1 LVVRQFLLSFFDDRA
16 LLIDFVSDQVDDA
29 DRNPRDKKGE
39 KQNHYD
45 S

>member
-1 LVVRQFLLSFFDDRA
+1 LVVHQFLLSFFDDRA

>member
-1 LVVRQFLLSFFDDRA
+1 VVV

>member
-1 LVVRQFLLSFFDDRA
+1 LSFFDGGA
-16 LLIDFVSDQVDDA
+16 LLIDLVSDQVDDA
-29 DRNPRDKKGE
+29 DRNPRDKKGK